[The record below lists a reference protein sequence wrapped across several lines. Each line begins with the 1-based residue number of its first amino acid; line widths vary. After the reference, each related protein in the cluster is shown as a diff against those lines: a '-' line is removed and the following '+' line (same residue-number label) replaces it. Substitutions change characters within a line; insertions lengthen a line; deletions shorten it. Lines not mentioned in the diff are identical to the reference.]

1 MPYIGNQP
9 AEQFTS
15 FATQT
20 FSVSATTSYTLDHA
34 VTNENEIAL
43 FINNVRQQPGSGK
56 AYTASST
63 TLTLS
68 EATASTDTMYC
79 IFLGRALQTVTP
91 ATNSITTAMISDDAV
106 TAAKATGFG
115 KIAQVLSTTKTD
127 TTSVSQSGS
136 FADIT
141 GMSVSITPSATSSKI
156 LVICSANVAT
166 NTGYNLHLRLVRDS
180 TAICIGDAAGSRSR
194 VSMGIRPASTYDRIE
209 RSMNFLDSPSSTS
222 AIAYKLQWRQVDD
235 ATAYL
240 NRTHNDS
247 DDEHRPRLASTIT
260 VMEVLA

>member
-1 MPYIGNQP
+1 
-9 AEQFTS
+9 
-15 FATQT
+15 
-20 FSVSATTSYTLDHA
+20 
-34 VTNENEIAL
+34 
-43 FINNVRQQPGSGK
+43 
-56 AYTASST
+56 
-63 TLTLS
+63 
-68 EATASTDTMYC
+68 MYC